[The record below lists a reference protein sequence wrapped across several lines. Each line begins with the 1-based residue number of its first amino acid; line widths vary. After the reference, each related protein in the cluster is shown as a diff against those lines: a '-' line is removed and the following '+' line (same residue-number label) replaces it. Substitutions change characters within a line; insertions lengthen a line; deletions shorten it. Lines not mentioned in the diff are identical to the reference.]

1 MAEEVNLNNNISA
14 KFVFL
19 LDPSCPKLTCA
30 TTRIRN
36 PLAGIPRAALMSQV
50 DDFATEHSMHD
61 ITPILRKGALVAQD
75 PTAFETLTELDE
87 DEKVA
92 LREEITHK
100 WKQPR
105 ALYMTIILAS
115 VAAAVQ

>member
-1 MAEEVNLNNNISA
+1 MS
-14 KFVFL
+14 
-19 LDPSCPKLTCA
+19 
-30 TTRIRN
+30 RN
-36 PLAGIPRAALMSQV
+36 ALMSQV
-50 DDFATEHSMHD
+50 DDFATEHDMHD

-100 WKQPR
+100 WKQPK